1 MQSVCTDNFSGIL
14 SLYDLHYVHS
24 LQVKDE
30 SPTETTFSGFSA
42 YEMPRFVDALLT
54 VKEKENAR
62 FSSSPSKTS
71 CLEGWK

>member
-14 SLYDLHYVHS
+14 YLYDLHYVHS

-42 YEMPRFVDALLT
+42 YEMPRFVLLT
-54 VKEKENAR
+54 VEEKENAR
-62 FSSSPSKTS
+62 SSPSKTS